1 MQKEIR
7 AIRAQELEKQR
18 KEDEEKEK
26 EEQNSRFARPSSN
39 SSLSSVS
46 NSTTKVIKNK
56 NKKFNLKITA
66 VRNKLNFFYSFYFS
80 SVFTQLHQLTRI
92 VMKIII
98 LLRVIIFWIKI
109 IQEN

>member
-56 NKKFNLKITA
+56 KFNLKITA
-66 VRNKLNFFYSFYFS
+66 VRNKLIFFYSFYFS